1 MIDFMIDIQR
11 DIIGKFVEWK
21 NRSERCPI
29 LLKGARQIG
38 KTWTMRKFGKDYFDN
53 IFEINFDMQPE
64 IGEIFEKSKD
74 PQRLIEE
81 LQLYTG
87 KKIVI
92 GKTLMIFD
100 EIQSNEY
107 ALNSLKYFAELMP
120 ELHIIA
126 AGSLLG
132 VAIKHKNMTVP
143 VGKVE
148 ILQMYPITFGEFLHT
163 TEPLVWQWLEDN
175 DKVENLPV
183 SVLLKLKERYRQYL
197 ICGGMP
203 KAVTR
208 LIEGKFD
215 HIDKELNNII
225 EMYEA
230 DFSKY
235 ASSTEVIRIGQI
247 WHSLPSQL
255 AKENKKFVYKA
266 IKTGARARE
275 YEDALFWLQ
284 NAGLITMVNCVS
296 KPALPLSAY
305 KDFSSFKI
313 YALDCGLLRCL
324 CKLPAEAFLSESSNF
339 TEAKGAIAENYVL
352 QSILPDLECD
362 PYYWVSSG
370 TAEIDFVTQI
380 GMEIYPIE
388 VKAGTNLSGQSLK
401 SYSEKYSPKLLVRI
415 ADTDLSLKD
424 NLLSIPLSLAYKMK
438 RYVKECSRSGDG
450 ETHNYMELK
459 R

>member
-1 MIDFMIDIQR
+1 MCKSIKNLLFLFCKIVDYMIDIQR
-11 DIIGKFVEWK
+11 DIINRFVEWK
-21 NRSERCPI
+21 NRDERLPI

-38 KTWTMRKFGKDYFDN
+38 KTWTMRKFGADYFSN
-53 IFEINFDMQPE
+53 VIEINFDMQPE
-64 IGEIFEKSKD
+64 IGEIFERSKD
-74 PQRLIEE
+74 PRRIIEE
-81 LQLYTG
+81 LQLYTS
-87 KKIVI
+87 KRIEI
-92 GKTLMIFD
+92 GKTLVIFD
-100 EIQSNEY
+100 EIQANEY

-148 ILQMYPITFGEFLHT
+148 IFQMYPITFGEFLHT
-163 TEPLVWQWLEDN
+163 TEPQIWQWLEDN
-175 DKVENLPV
+175 NIIDNLPT
-183 SVLLKLKERYRQYL
+183 SVLLKLKEHYKKYL

-203 KAVTR
+203 RAVCR
-208 LIEGKFD
+208 MLGGEYD
-215 HIDKELNNII
+215 MIDNELNNILAL
-225 EMYEA
+225 YEA

-247 WHSLPSQL
+247 WNSLPSQL
-255 AKENKKFVYKA
+255 AKENRKFVYKA

-284 NAGLITMVNCVS
+284 NAGLITIVYCVS
-296 KPALPLSAY
+296 KPSMPLSAY
-305 KDFSSFKI
+305 KDLSAFKI

-324 CKLPAEAFLSESSNF
+324 CKLPAEVFISDSPNF

-352 QSILPDLECD
+352 QSILPNMECD

-370 TAEIDFVTQI
+370 IAEIDFVTQI
-380 GMEIYPIE
+380 GIDVFPIE

-401 SYSEKYSPKLLVRI
+401 SYSDKYSPKKLIRI
-415 ADTDLSLKD
+415 ADTDLSIKG
-424 NLLSIPLSLAYKMK
+424 NLLSIPLPLAYKLQCIM
-438 RYVKECSRSGDG
+438 R
-450 ETHNYMELK
+450 N
-459 R
+459 